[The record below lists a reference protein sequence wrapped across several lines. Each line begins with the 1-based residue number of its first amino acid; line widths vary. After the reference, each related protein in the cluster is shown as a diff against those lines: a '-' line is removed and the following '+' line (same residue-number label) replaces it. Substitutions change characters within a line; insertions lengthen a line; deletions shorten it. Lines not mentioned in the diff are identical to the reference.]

1 MPVFSYR
8 AIGRDGRSL
17 DGTIEADGPE
27 LATRQLR
34 GQGLTL
40 LKLEAGGSA
49 AREASPRGRGKGPG
63 RQEILS
69 MTSELAVLLRAGL
82 PLDRALKVLIDMA
95 AQPQMDALLND
106 LLTAVKGGKALSQ
119 ALQPHESVFGS
130 FYLNMVRSG
139 EASGHLSEVL
149 DRLVEYLENAKAN
162 RDTVV
167 SALIYPAILAVV
179 AVLSIVVMLG
189 FVVPQFESL
198 FEDMGDALPPF
209 TQLVIGGADFVKQW
223 GWLLALITVGAVIYL
238 RRWAAT
244 EAGRASVHQRMLDLP
259 LAGGI
264 IFQFEVSKFART
276 VGTLL
281 HNGVSLLKAIS
292 IAIETVDNVVI
303 KRSLQVLPPAV
314 KAGKRMSVALEDSG
328 MFTPMVIQMTR
339 VGEESGSLD
348 QMMLELAKVF
358 EGQVQS
364 GVKRGL
370 ALLEPVLILGMGFII
385 AVIIIAILMGILSVN
400 DLAV

>member
-1 MPVFSYR
+1 MPQFSYK
-8 AIGRDGRSL
+8 AIGRDGKQHS
-17 DGTIEADGPE
+17 GTLEANGLE
-27 LATRQLR
+27 LASRQLR
-34 GQGLTL
+34 ARGLTL
-40 LKLEAGGSA
+40 LKLEAGGA
-49 AREASPRGRGKGPG
+49 AGSGEQARAGGKPPG

-95 AQPQMDALLND
+95 AQPQMSQLLND
-106 LLTAVKGGKALSQ
+106 LLKAVKSGKALSQ
-119 ALQPHESVFGS
+119 ALAPYDQVFGS
-130 FYLNMVRSG
+130 FYINMVKAG
-139 EASGHLSEVL
+139 EASGQLSDVL
-149 DRLVEYLENAKAN
+149 NRLVQYLENAKAN

-179 AVLSIVVMLG
+179 SVLSIVLMLG
-189 FVVPQFESL
+189 FVVPQFETL
-198 FEDMGDALPPF
+198 FEDMGEALPPL
-209 TQLVIGGADFVKQW
+209 TAMVIGGADFIKSY
-223 GWLLALITVGAVIYL
+223 GWFLLVVLVGLGFYL
-238 RRWAAT
+238 RNWAGT
-244 EAGRASVHQRMLDLP
+244 ESGKISLHQRMLKMP

-264 IFQFEVSKFART
+264 IFEYEVSKFART

-281 HNGVSLLKAIS
+281 GNGVSLLKAIS
-292 IAIETVDNVVI
+292 IAIDTVDNRVI
-303 KRSLQVLPPAV
+303 KDALQVLPPAV
-314 KAGKRMSVALEDSG
+314 KAGKRMSVALEETD
-328 MFTPMVIQMTR
+328 MFTPMVIQMIR

-348 QMMLELAKVF
+348 QMMLELATVF
-358 EGQVQS
+358 EDHVQS